1 MEGLSLALT
10 VLHTP
15 LIERIAALQL
25 VLKETPT
32 VRLSWEGLDLHA
44 KLEGQNPVGSLKDR
58 PALWVLKR
66 AAERGELHEGS
77 TIVESSS
84 GNFASA
90 LATYAKLLG
99 LKFIPVI
106 DPNITPGYESFL
118 ERTCE
123 QVVKVTERDDM
134 GGYLKTRLNKVRE
147 LCGTIQGAFWP
158 NQYGNPD
165 VVEAHYWL
173 TGEEIRRT
181 FQRLDYV
188 FVGVSTGGTI
198 AGVSRRLKEVFP
210 SIRVVAVDA
219 QGSVIFGGAA
229 GKRFIPGIG
238 ASVRPE
244 LVNHA
249 LIDDVVLV
257 PEYETVQCCRELLL
271 QHNLLVGGSSG
282 SCFAAVKRY
291 LPRFRELPAP
301 PTVLFMCAD
310 RGTAYLDTIFS
321 PSWTAR
327 FS

>member
-1 MEGLSLALT
+1 MEG
-10 VLHTP
+10 V
-15 LIERIAALQL
+15 E
-25 VLKETPT
+25 
-32 VRLSWEGLDLHA
+32 LHA
-44 KLEGQNPVGSLKDR
+44 KLEGQNPVGSIKDR
-58 PALWVLKR
+58 PAVWVLKR
-66 AAERGELHEGS
+66 AAERGDLTEGS

-90 LATYAKLLG
+90 LATYARLLG

-118 ERTCE
+118 QRTCE

-134 GGYLKTRLNKVRE
+134 GGFLKTRLLKVRE
-147 LCGTIQGAFWP
+147 LCASIEGAFWP

-181 FQRLDYV
+181 FKTLDYV
-188 FVGVSTGGTI
+188 FIGVSTGGTI
-198 AGVSRRLKEVFP
+198 AGVSRRLKEAFP
-210 SIRVVAVDA
+210 SVQVVAVDA
-219 QGSVIFGGAA
+219 QGSVIFGGPA
-229 GKRFIPGIG
+229 GKRYIPGIG
-238 ASVRPE
+238 ASVKPE

-249 LIDDVVLV
+249 LIDDVVMI
-257 PEYETVQCCRELLL
+257 PEHETVQCCRELLQ

-291 LPRFRELPAP
+291 LPRFRASATP
-301 PTVLFMCAD
+301 PTVLFLCAD
-310 RGTAYLDTIFS
+310 RGTAYLDTIFT
-321 PSWTAR
+321 PAWAAR